1 MITSFNL
8 LWSSKVDP
16 ENGNK
21 DNLEEDDNK
30 DDGDDDAPE
39 VEDEDDDDDD
49 QQGRQ
54 D

>member
-21 DNLEEDDNK
+21 DNLEEDDSK
-30 DDGDDDAPE
+30 DDGDDDA
-39 VEDEDDDDDD
+39 VEDKVDDDDDD

>member
-8 LWSSKVDP
+8 LRSSKVDH

-30 DDGDDDAPE
+30 DDGDDDA